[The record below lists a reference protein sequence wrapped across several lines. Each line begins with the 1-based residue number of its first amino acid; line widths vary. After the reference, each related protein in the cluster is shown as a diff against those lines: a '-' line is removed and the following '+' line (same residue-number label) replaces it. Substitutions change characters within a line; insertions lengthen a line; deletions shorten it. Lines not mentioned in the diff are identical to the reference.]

1 MSISFANHGHLA
13 RALSY
18 HWTVNVALCGDK
30 STSVLSQVWANN
42 LAFLQS
48 ALDSGVVPAMGLQG
62 SNILYCNYL
71 QNARCFG
78 NAKIPKMQ
86 RCNGLQQDLTP
97 CSSTITKSVERS
109 LNHCSKGPCAVII
122 VIQRDNQ
129 NNCTL
134 HRSHF
139 VILQRKSVLLN
150 TS

>member
-1 MSISFANHGHLA
+1 
-13 RALSY
+13 
-18 HWTVNVALCGDK
+18 
-30 STSVLSQVWANN
+30 
-42 LAFLQS
+42 
-48 ALDSGVVPAMGLQG
+48 MGLQG

-109 LNHCSKGPCAVII
+109 LNHCSKGPCAEII

-129 NNCTL
+129 
-134 HRSHF
+134 
-139 VILQRKSVLLN
+139 K
-150 TS
+150 